1 MIHRVAAALLLLLS
15 LLPAVGCD
23 KATPVAPNGTVLTI
37 SANPSQIGLTGR
49 STITVIGRKPD
60 GQPLNPGTEIRL
72 SVDLGTIDPSVVAV
86 DSHGEGTA
94 TFRGDG
100 RSGTATITALV
111 GGGMTMVTTKVQ
123 VGQSTATKPT
133 VLVSANPSTIP
144 VNGTSTI
151 TVIGRNSDGSPAGGQ
166 EVILTSTLG
175 TLDNTRLTTRNN
187 GTAETTLR
195 VGAQAGTAK
204 ITAVLGSSD
213 PATVDVEVKSAIL
226 TITADKTAIPEQ
238 QTTTITIIAT
248 VTAFQGDPI
257 QGKPVTFR
265 ADQGTL
271 SATTVNTD
279 ASGNATVRLT
289 VDAPAVTSDT
299 TFQVTATTPSGSG
312 DLLMA
317 TLNITIQNTKP

>member
-60 GQPLNPGTEIRL
+60 GQPLNPGTEVRL
-72 SVDLGTIDPSVVAV
+72 SVDLGTIDPSVVGV
-86 DSHGEGTA
+86 DSQGEATA

-100 RSGTATITALV
+100 RSGTATITAMV

-195 VGAQAGTAK
+195 AGAQAGTAK

-213 PATVDVEVKSAIL
+213 PATTDIEIKAAIL
-226 TITADKTAIPEQ
+226 TITADRTAIPEQ
-238 QTTTITIIAT
+238 ATTTITITAT

-279 ASGNATVRLT
+279 ANGNATVRLT
-289 VDAPAVTSDT
+289 VDAPPVTSDT

-312 DLLMA
+312 EPLSA

>member
-60 GQPLNPGTEIRL
+60 GQPLNPGTEVRL
-72 SVDLGTIDPSVVAV
+72 SVDLGTIDPSVVGV
-86 DSHGEGTA
+86 DSQGEATA

-100 RSGTATITALV
+100 RSGTATITAMV